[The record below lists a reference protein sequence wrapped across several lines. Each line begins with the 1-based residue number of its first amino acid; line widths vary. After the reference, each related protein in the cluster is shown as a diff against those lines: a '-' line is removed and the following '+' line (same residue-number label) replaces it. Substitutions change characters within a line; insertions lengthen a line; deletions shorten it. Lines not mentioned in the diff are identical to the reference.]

1 MSTEGEGA
9 PMNTPK
15 FDWTI
20 NVSTMI
26 AIGGVLAVAVTGW
39 FTLREQVNTN
49 TRDIGGLKIS
59 QAELVLKRD
68 TRIVEVDRRL
78 AAYDEVR
85 FRVQAVEEALKATNA
100 RVDASL
106 ANISAGLREINQAV
120 GGLATNVAVLTQ
132 RLEMQAPGRRAALGP
147 VPPG

>member
-9 PMNTPK
+9 AMNSPK

-20 NVSTMI
+20 NVSTLI
-26 AIGGVLAVAVTGW
+26 AIGGVLAVGVTGW
-39 FTLREQVNTN
+39 FSLREQVNN
-49 TRDIGGLKIS
+49 HTRDIDVLTRA

-78 AAYDEVR
+78 AGFDEVR
-85 FRVQAVEEALKATNA
+85 YRVQATEEALKATNA

-106 ANISAGLREINQAV
+106 ANISQRLAEINQAL
-120 GGLATNVAVLTQ
+120 GGLDTKVAVLTQ
-132 RLEMQAPGRRAALGP
+132 RLEMAAPGRRAALEP
-147 VPPG
+147 SPTR